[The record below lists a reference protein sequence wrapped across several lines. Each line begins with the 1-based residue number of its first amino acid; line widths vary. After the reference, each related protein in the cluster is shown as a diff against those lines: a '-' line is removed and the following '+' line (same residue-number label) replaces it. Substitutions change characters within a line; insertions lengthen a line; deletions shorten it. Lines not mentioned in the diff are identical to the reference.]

1 MIKIGRGRDK
11 KPRKRKMLSNAGS
24 VALNAGN
31 TGLAAAGTLG
41 VAGLIASPQN
51 AALQGR
57 LARAGLVG
65 GAGYGLYQGI
75 KKLKSKKN
83 TNYSQSINKMG
94 NIARFET
101 PVLNSVE
108 PAEYHKHLFDTAVA
122 QIGEAFEAGELTEQE
137 AIALEINAIRE
148 LRDRLSD
155 ENIDFIC
162 EEMGYDPEEI
172 AEYLDSQ
179 GDEEEEYDEEEYE
192 DGDYSS
198 GANLAEFQS
207 GNAFGYNLQTL
218 LLEDGYDDI
227 EEGAIALSSALGVSG
242 EEAAGLL
249 TGDYVPTEETIAL
262 LEEIFE
268 LDEDQ
273 AEALASSAYEAW
285 EESGLVEEG
294 DEEDDDEDSEANYRL
309 YQAESKIAEFQTREE
324 LRTSLAELEL
334 VAQQGLQEWWLP
346 PAAYRAIMGN
356 DSTDQQRIASFSAA
370 CQEDGVEL
378 GDRLYAM
385 QFAIACFREAG
396 PLYGNQI
403 IEEELSMTPEEAKF
417 EASVETQAQRNHR
430 RRMQNNPLPQ

>member
-1 MIKIGRGRDK
+1 
-11 KPRKRKMLSNAGS
+11 
-24 VALNAGN
+24 
-31 TGLAAAGTLG
+31 
-41 VAGLIASPQN
+41 
-51 AALQGR
+51 
-57 LARAGLVG
+57 
-65 GAGYGLYQGI
+65 
-75 KKLKSKKN
+75 
-83 TNYSQSINKMG
+83 MG
-94 NIARFET
+94 NIAKFRNTEANT
-101 PVLNSVE
+101 VE
-108 PAEYHKHLFDTAVA
+108 PAEYHKHLFDTARA
-122 QIGEAFEAGELTEQE
+122 QIEEAFNAGELTEQE
-137 AIALEINAIRE
+137 AIALEVNAIGE

-162 EEMGYDPEEI
+162 EELGYDPEEI
-172 AEYLDSQ
+172 AEYLDGEEYE
-179 GDEEEEYDEEEYE
+179 GDEEDEDEYE

-198 GANLAEFQS
+198 GTKLAEFQS

-218 LLEDGYDDI
+218 LLEDGYEDVTS
-227 EEGAIALSSALGVSG
+227 GAAALSSALGVTG

-285 EESGLVEEG
+285 EESGLLEE
-294 DEEDDDEDSEANYRL
+294 DEEDGDEDNEANYRL
-309 YQAESKIAEFQTREE
+309 HQAESQIAKFETREL
-324 LRTSLAELEL
+324 LRDSLAELEI

-356 DSTDQQRIASFSAA
+356 DSTEQQRIASFSAA
-370 CQEDGVEL
+370 CEEDGVEL